1 MEKYRMAEKKVEL
14 KMNSPFFS
22 LGGGSNF
29 PSTAAASSSFK
40 IELYVASISAAS
52 VLVTLNRSGILNT
65 MDGLLL
71 LLLLLFELKTHRGTL
86 RENVPFLTH
95 GSLNK

>member
-1 MEKYRMAEKKVEL
+1 
-14 KMNSPFFS
+14 MNSPFFS
-22 LGGGSNF
+22 LDGGSNF

-71 LLLLLFELKTHRGTL
+71 LLLLFELKTHRGTL
-86 RENVPFLTH
+86 RENVSFLTH